1 METVEAGSGTVLC
14 ETLHWRYS
22 ARFVL
27 CKTVLQCEILR
38 DSTVSETSEHA
49 LPVARATAIF
59 RAIFGA
65 VQSATS
71 EDELVTHCFAF
82 MSHFLLLPGNV

>member
-1 METVEAGSGTVLC
+1 MRDVTLAVQCKICALQDGATVRDPA
-14 ETLHWRYS
+14 
-22 ARFVL
+22 
-27 CKTVLQCEILR
+27 LR
-38 DSTVSETSEHA
+38 DGTVSETSEHA

-82 MSHFLLLPGNV
+82 WSHFLLLPGNV